1 MLILEGTAVADDEV
15 ITEDSTTVE
24 ETMETKEVVPSEVLI
39 LGDVAVADDELVA
52 EDCGTVEVSMGTEEV
67 VPSEVLMLETTALT
81 EDAIIAENPS
91 ADVEDDATTPFGVEQ
106 VQPDSAED
114 VWSDWD
120 FLAKATLLDPF
131 AVFLVFITEIENS
144 LHRNFEP
151 SMPCN
156 SQSFVSYWD
165 LHTNSS

>member
-1 MLILEGTAVADDEV
+1 VLILEGTAVADDEV

-24 ETMETKEVVPSEVLI
+24 ETMETEEVVSSEVPI

-52 EDCGTVEVSMGTEEV
+52 EDCGTIEVPMGTEEV
-67 VPSEVLMLETTALT
+67 VPSEVLIFETTALT
-81 EDAIIAENPS
+81 EDAIIAEDPS
-91 ADVEDDATTPFGVEQ
+91 ADVEDDANTSFGVEQ

-114 VWSDWD
+114 AWSDWD
-120 FLAKATLLDPF
+120 FLAKTTLLDPF
-131 AVFLVFITEIENS
+131 AVFLLFVTEIENS